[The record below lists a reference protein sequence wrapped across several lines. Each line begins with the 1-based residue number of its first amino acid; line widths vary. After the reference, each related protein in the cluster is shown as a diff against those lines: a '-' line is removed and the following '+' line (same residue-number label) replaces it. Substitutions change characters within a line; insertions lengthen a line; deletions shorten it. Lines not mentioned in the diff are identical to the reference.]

1 MRRTFVRSVVAALV
15 AVVATLPGGAR
26 PAQASTGS
34 LLSPITQIYGTLAGG
49 GQPEQVVRQ
58 VVTAVAGIRADVLAQ
73 LERVSISGVR
83 TCATRHVVE
92 FADLERLAPA
102 AVRTWARDAT
112 ACVALIDAHLQ
123 AAQVGPPQPT
133 PVGPADAKHT
143 VDLLGLVV
151 NVVGP
156 IAMTARL
163 HAGLG
168 NDGLRQV
175 LVGANTTVVSKIE
188 PWCSEGPVY
197 EDDSNVY
204 ELWFVCYAFNY
215 STLPTIGRAE
225 AFQLFLLPP
234 GCEPWHSCE
243 AAPLGPPV
251 DKDRVRSETM
261 KHTSWVVARAV
272 LPLL

>member
-1 MRRTFVRSVVAALV
+1 VRRTFVRSVVAAV
-15 AVVATLPGGAR
+15 AVAAVLPGGAR
-26 PAQASTGS
+26 PAQASIDS
-34 LLSPITQIYGTLAGG
+34 LLGPITQIYGTLAGG

-58 VVTAVAGIRADVLAQ
+58 VVTAVAGIRADVLAH

-92 FADLERLAPA
+92 FADLERLTPA
-102 AVRTWARDAT
+102 AAQAWARDAT

-168 NDGLRQV
+168 NDGLRQA
-175 LVGANTTVVSKIE
+175 LVRANTTVISKIE
-188 PWCSEGPVY
+188 PWCFEGPVY
-197 EDDSNVY
+197 EDDSNLY
-204 ELWFVCYAFNY
+204 ELWFVCYAYNY
-215 STLPTIGRAE
+215 DTRVGRAE
-225 AFQLFLLPP
+225 AYQGFLLPP
-234 GCEPWHSCE
+234 GCEPWHGCE
-243 AAPLGPPV
+243 ATPASPPV
-251 DKDRVRSETM
+251 DKDRVRFETM
-261 KHTSWVVARAV
+261 KHTSWVVARAA